1 MTFKISKC
9 HLSKDYR
16 FLKEL
21 KARNLFH
28 TSVLTDESKLNEYGT
43 TVWLTWGGDV
53 SALHFF
59 FGVTDTERVKRHQ
72 VAENIQL
79 TGNPQEKLRKKWLNK
94 DSSHGRMRW

>member
-1 MTFKISKC
+1 MNKC
-9 HLSKDYR
+9 RLSRDYR

-43 TVWLTWGGDV
+43 AVRLTWGGDV
-53 SALHFF
+53 SALHF

-79 TGNPQEKLRKKWLNK
+79 TGKSQETLRKKLLIK
-94 DSSHGRMRW
+94 DSSQGRTRWPTQRE

>member
-1 MTFKISKC
+1 MNKC
-9 HLSKDYR
+9 RLSRDYR

-43 TVWLTWGGDV
+43 AVRLTWGGDV

-79 TGNPQEKLRKKWLNK
+79 TGNPKEKLRKRVVN
-94 DSSHGRMRW
+94 